1 MEQGL
6 QRMKREAN
14 LAVWAEQVR
23 ACRSSGLKVNEWCA
37 ANGIKPNAYYR
48 HQKKVFNAMH
58 AEDGQFYEVPTS
70 RRFGGITAS
79 IRINGLSAEIH
90 SGADEDTLLA
100 LLRAMKSC

>member
-1 MEQGL
+1 MEQRL
-6 QRMKREAN
+6 QSMKREAN

-48 HQKKVFNAMH
+48 HQNKVFHAMH
-58 AEDGQFYEVPTS
+58 AEDGQFYKVPMTRCS
-70 RRFGGITAS
+70 GRIAAS
-79 IRINGLSAEIH
+79 IQINGLSADIH
-90 SGADEDTLLA
+90 SGADEDTVLA

>member
-1 MEQGL
+1 MEQRL
-6 QRMKREAN
+6 QSMKREAN

-48 HQKKVFNAMH
+48 HQKKVFHAMQ

-70 RRFGGITAS
+70 KR
-79 IRINGLSAEIH
+79 
-90 SGADEDTLLA
+90 SGTGSLPAFRSTDFLQISTVEQT
-100 LLRAMKSC
+100 KIPCWHC

>member
-6 QRMKREAN
+6 QSIKREAN

-37 ANGIKPNAYYR
+37 ANGVNPNAYYR

-58 AEDGQFYEVPTS
+58 AADGQFYEVPTN
-70 RRFGGITAS
+70 RRSGRITAS
-79 IRINGLSAEIH
+79 IQINGLSADIH
-90 SGADEDTLLA
+90 SGANEDTLLA
-100 LLRAMKSC
+100 LLRAMKLC

>member
-6 QRMKREAN
+6 QSIKREAN

-37 ANGIKPNAYYR
+37 ANGIRPNAYYR
-48 HQKKVFNAMH
+48 HQKKVFDAMH
-58 AEDGQFYEVPTS
+58 AEDGRFYEVSIS
-70 RRFGGITAS
+70 RQSGRITAS
-79 IRINGLSAEIH
+79 IQINGLSAEIH
-90 SGADEDTLLA
+90 SGADEGTLLA